1 MDEETQ
7 CPPAR
12 SGCCPRRLRGR
23 SRGARDPRERVVAE
37 ASVPGRTWR
46 VSSAQRCSAVE
57 SGDDGVHGFGS
68 TDGVG
73 GVGWRS
79 DWREGE
85 QCQTLPNCG
94 VKSRAAGGSLGK
106 PVCSGCSEAG
116 ASELVRLQ
124 RTVEGRDRRCRGR
137 AGGREQRPREGR
149 GPQTHSQ
156 GGPASARTQDPGGN
170 AAGLSSLGL
179 SPPLLLADER
189 LGGFDVSAQLLDAVG
204 TTKVA
209 VWTAVWVAYLVA

>member
-12 SGCCPRRLRGR
+12 SGCCPRRPRGR
-23 SRGARDPRERVVAE
+23 SRGARDPRERVVVE

-73 GVGWRS
+73 RVGWRA

-85 QCQTLPNCG
+85 QCQTPPNCG

-124 RTVEGRDRRCRGR
+124 RTVEGERPTVQGGGR
-137 AGGREQRPREGR
+137 AAGSKGLEKGEGPKRTAKGARPRPEHRTPEGPR
-149 GPQTHSQ
+149 QVFPLW
-156 GGPASARTQDPGGN
+156 AS
-170 AAGLSSLGL
+170 
-179 SPPLLLADER
+179 LLLS
-189 LGGFDVSAQLLDAVG
+189 F
-204 TTKVA
+204 
-209 VWTAVWVAYLVA
+209 